1 MHVNTGKK
9 NKIWLYILVV
19 KIAANDT
26 HIHRVHKNE
35 LKI

>member
-9 NKIWLYILVV
+9 KIWLYVV